1 MNAKNRLIEKLLEA
15 AKKHKILT
23 YPVLALVAVISVF
36 SYFFSWS
43 TGAGKRIVAVV
54 MVLVM
59 LVSQSYFLTS
69 SATALVDTEEAIQEQ
84 QELQAQSEEG
94 LVDDSAASEET
105 TDGSLVDSEKTTEV
119 VTEAPAGELTNP
131 SEDTTTTELA
141 ASSEE
146 TSTDV
151 VGENTTSTETVGDN
165 TTNIEDT
172 AYVEEDTTES
182 QGDVTEDVTAYTD
195 EVANPEK
202 DTTTET
208 ATVKFAGYEMA
219 GVAASLHE
227 LSYTCVA
234 VNDTTDGPYRIENA
248 DWESKANEALAND
261 TVLNKGQY
269 LEYEGWYT
277 SGDGSTEVDPNN
289 LPAPDSSGLIWLFAK
304 GNVKNYRVSIG
315 SGSTGGD
322 VTYKVTGGTEEKP
335 ASGIFAVS
343 ATKADGN
350 YTGSFTITEAARTGY
365 RLVGID
371 VEASSSGVSAS
382 LGADGSLNVSLSGN
396 TYQQDVVLK
405 WEAEQYEISYA
416 TEENGAGS
424 IIQTVTYNGTDSADL
439 IRSDIEVAEKEGHVF
454 AGWQIKGTDI
464 KVSKEEFGTKHVS
477 TVSGLQ
483 KYAYEDCWEN
493 KTTAVL
499 SPYYD
504 YVGVELIK
512 DVVTY
517 EYRSTQ
523 NEPEVLT
530 AKYINNTSTSKTFK
544 YKVTSITDGG
554 ATVDPAKYGLSIDHG
569 NEDAINVSITNGG
582 LTGVVT
588 LYADIEITDTLEDGT
603 EKVSK
608 DQLTV
613 IVNPCNLTLDTSGIK
628 TLTKTY
634 DGDTVCDFKGEIP
647 TYTEG
652 VKVYIDKSEFVGA
665 NAGNQKVILTPASNW
680 LRSDKTGDSVRNYS
694 IVFNKD
700 GKLEVDGYINQRL
713 VNVRTYA
720 EMNGKEYIRTGEANP
735 VFKAEEIPTDD
746 PDNEGLLPA
755 DKERLN
761 ELIELVEYPERDD
774 SGMTTSKDSVYDIR
788 PAETK
793 DSNYL
798 FDFSL
803 KNIGTFKVRLESADD
818 RYITSG
824 QNEETGWYGEKSTI
838 APKDGCGYDSI
849 RIEDSEAAGSEI
861 LLTEENTQGRKIT
874 FQLYD
879 SKTKAYTAF
888 KTITIDVDLT
898 KPTYVKCEVI
908 EDGITPGSGLFFPAA
923 GGQVSLGHYFNKSVT
938 FKVTYKDI
946 ASNPRKLVYSLS
958 GSLTDAQDTTGQE
971 IGYTSLS
978 EGEAVFT
985 FTIPVK
991 DLMDKKGGIQFY
1003 AIDGAGN
1010 KSDLMN
1016 LVSEG
1021 DEWIVE
1027 KTAPEIGVVIK
1038 AGGTSSTDGITIT
1051 GKDLETY
1058 FGNVKAYL
1066 SAVDGTS
1073 PITSIT
1079 WLVNDEKYV
1088 QDVDEASV
1096 HILDDEGKMI
1106 SATLPI
1112 NVESFTPKE
1121 GGWYTVSAYVTDKAG
1136 NKSLESTPISFKV
1149 DDVKPEVTID
1159 DGYDSY
1165 QKEVTLTFN
1174 AYDTLSGIRYINVK
1188 DAKTGE
1194 MIQHVVQ
1201 EVKQNEDGYTT
1212 SYCYVQTTEQ
1222 GVYIIEIADKAGNVY
1237 TSENI
1242 VLDKVSD
1249 EAPECPNVTFSP
1261 EMNENGWV
1269 TAKEVKAYITNVKK
1283 TVEDGMPVD
1292 TMYQLWKDGETSMHV
1307 TTIDS
1312 ENATEE
1318 ITLSDGVYQ
1327 LKVWSK
1333 SATGIS
1339 CALPE
1344 EDGHMY
1350 EIQVDSLEP
1359 TIEYALQKGADN
1371 SLVVNFT
1378 VKDATSGVNGEKIQV
1393 FNGTHPVTAQV
1404 TALEDGSGYTG
1415 SFNITEVGNYTI
1427 VAEDIAGNYAEAP
1440 AFKPMSMKVNAVK
1453 NISATAA
1460 TVGARVVKGTYN
1472 IKSASISYRKFD
1484 VATYTETDALPVLDE
1499 TTGNMSVSAV
1509 ISNLENGTN
1518 YVYKVTAISEGDEV
1532 LEYVGYFR
1540 TLADSETGITIS
1552 GTTRYADGREA
1563 AITVGLF
1570 AGNSCIRAVEVD
1582 TSVGN
1587 TFTFNNV
1594 PDGNYSVV
1602 ATDGVYTKTARVL
1615 IREGRVIYP
1624 DTNALDLVLSGKN
1637 TSVVVTTDET
1647 PDVTAGNLDTLFYDE
1662 INYTDEDKKLVEDGN
1677 GTVEF
1682 KLYATLMRVSDVSA
1696 EEISAMYSATSNKNK
1711 IVGAY
1716 LDLSLYK
1723 IITDENGN
1731 MNRSQVTKLSGG
1743 ANVSVT
1749 IPLGD
1754 LANKSG
1760 LEVVRIHKD
1769 GDTFTG
1775 AYLVDQDNNP
1785 STYTIT
1791 TTQFSTYAVLYDPDK
1806 EPEQVPTTEE
1816 IKDGTLDPSDNGS
1829 INTTTEESGKEPGE
1843 DEPTTE
1849 KPKDN
1854 NPEDGKEDDKKPAS
1868 SGGSSVGSLK
1878 SSGSAKTGDATPI
1891 AMLFVIMSV
1900 SLGGFIVLRKK
1911 LND

>member
-1 MNAKNRLIEKLLEA
+1 MNAKNRLIGKLLEA

-23 YPVLALVAVISVF
+23 YPVLALVALVSVF

-69 SATALVDTEEAIQEQ
+69 SATALVDTEETVQEQ

-94 LVDDSAASEET
+94 LVDDSEASEPVSE
-105 TDGSLVDSEKTTEV
+105 GGLVDSESNTEVTTE
-119 VTEAPAGELTNP
+119 EPAGELADSTEGSDTELP
-131 SEDTTTTELA
+131 ASSEDT
-141 ASSEE
+141 
-146 TSTDV
+146 
-151 VGENTTSTETVGDN
+151 STEAVGDN
-165 TTNIEDT
+165 TTNTEDT
-172 AYVEEDTTES
+172 AFVEDDETES
-182 QGDVTEDVTAYTD
+182 QGDETEDVPVYTD
-195 EVANPEK
+195 EMEDPQKDAVAETVQVIFCDSDTKSEICRCDAIK
-202 DTTTET
+202 DTDS
-208 ATVKFAGYEMA
+208 GLYHM
-219 GVAASLHE
+219 
-227 LSYTCVA
+227 
-234 VNDTTDGPYRIENA
+234 DDD
-248 DWESKANEALAND
+248 DWESRANGILDDRMNGG
-261 TVLNKGQY
+261 LY
-269 LEYEGWYT
+269 LQYEGWYT
-277 SGDGSTEVDPNN
+277 SRDCITKVDPNN
-289 LPAPDSSGLIWLFAK
+289 LPAPGSAGAIYLFAK
-304 GNVKNYRVSIG
+304 GNVKNYKVSIG
-315 SGSTGGD
+315 SGSNGD
-322 VTYKVTGGTEEKP
+322 AVTYTVTGGTEQE
-335 ASGIFAVS
+335 AGIFAVT
-343 ATKADGN
+343 AEKVDDN
-350 YTGSFTITEAARTGY
+350 YIGSFTITNAERTGY

-371 VEASSSGVSAS
+371 TNASSTGVSAS
-382 LGADGSLNVSLSGN
+382 LSEGNLNVSLSGN
-396 TYQQDVVLK
+396 AYQKNIVLK
-405 WEAEQYEISYA
+405 WEAEQYSISYA
-416 TEENGAGS
+416 EVEDGEGS
-424 IIQTVTYNGTDSADL
+424 TTQLVTYDGTDSSDL
-439 IRSDIEVAEKEGHVF
+439 IRSDIEVAEKEGYEF
-454 AGWQIKGTDI
+454 AGWKTKDGGIKI
-464 KVSKEEFGTKHVS
+464 EKSKFGTACVS
-477 TVSGLQ
+477 TVDGLQ
-483 KYAYEDCWEN
+483 SYAYELY
-493 KTTAVL
+493 KSGGTAVL
-499 SPYYD
+499 SPYYTYAGIELSKNEVTYAYKD
-504 YVGVELIK
+504 KDKETEVINAVYKNNGKNSNSFAYQLVGVSDNSGSVNPSEYGLNIEAGANAVTISIDGEIK
-512 DVVTY
+512 KVGTLDV
-517 EYRSTQ
+517 EI
-523 NEPEVLT
+523 
-530 AKYINNTSTSKTFK
+530 K
-544 YKVTSITDGG
+544 ITDSRIQDGDSQPG
-554 ATVDPAKYGLSIDHG
+554 TQHLKIV
-569 NEDAINVSITNGG
+569 ITPCQ
-582 LTGVVT
+582 LT
-588 LYADIEITDTLEDGT
+588 LNASDIGMLKKVYDGT
-603 EKVSK
+603 TECSF
-608 DQLTV
+608 T
-613 IVNPCNLTLDTSGIK
+613 
-628 TLTKTY
+628 
-634 DGDTVCDFKGEIP
+634 GEIP
-647 TYTEG
+647 TNISG
-652 VKVYIDKSEFVGA
+652 VTVVISESRYVDA
-665 NAGNQKVILTPASNW
+665 SAGEQDVILIRPETNW
-680 LRSDKTGDSVRNYS
+680 LNGDDTKNYV
-694 IVFNKD
+694 ITENAD
-700 GKLEVDGYINQRL
+700 GNLVVKGKIEQRK

-720 EMNGKEYIRTGEANP
+720 AVNGNEMTSSDFVRAGEANP
-735 VFKAEEIPTDD
+735 EFLAEELPVDD
-746 PDNEGLLPA
+746 PEEEGLLPA
-755 DKERLN
+755 DKAKLN
-761 ELIELVEYPERDD
+761 ELITLVTDNPRDD
-774 SGMTTSKDSVYDIR
+774 AGLTTNKDVTYRII

-793 DSNYL
+793 DANYKFG
-798 FDFSL
+798 FDYQDV
-803 KNIGTFKVRLESADD
+803 GTFKVRLESADD

-824 QNEETGWYGEKSTI
+824 QNEETGWYGENSTI
-838 APKDGCGYDSI
+838 APKADSGYDSI
-849 RIEDSEAAGSEI
+849 RIESSDVTSNQI

-874 FQLYD
+874 FQLRD
-879 SKTKAYTAF
+879 SNTGAYTAF
-888 KTITIDVDLT
+888 KTISIDVDLT
-898 KPTYVKCEVI
+898 KPTYVSCEVI
-908 EDGITPGSGLFFPAA
+908 EDGTTPGSGLFFPAA
-923 GGQVSLGHYFNKSVT
+923 GGQVSLGHYFNKSIT
-938 FKVTYKDI
+938 FKVTYMDV

-958 GSLTDAQDTTGQE
+958 GSLTDSQDATGQE

-991 DLMDKKGGIQFY
+991 DLIDKKGGIQFY
-1003 AIDGAGN
+1003 AIDGAN
-1010 KSDLMN
+1010 NRSELMN

-1027 KTAPEIGVVIK
+1027 KTAPETNVVIK
-1038 AGGTSSTDGITIT
+1038 SGGTSSTDGITIS

-1058 FGNVKAYL
+1058 YGNVKAYL
-1066 SAVDGTS
+1066 SASDSTS

-1079 WLVNDEKYV
+1079 WLVNDETYV
-1088 QDVDEASV
+1088 ETLEDE
-1096 HILDDEGKMI
+1096 KMTV

-1112 NVESFTPKE
+1112 NADNFAPRE

-1136 NKSLESTPISFKV
+1136 NMSLASTPISFKV

-1159 DGYDSY
+1159 DGYDTY

-1174 AYDTLSGIRYINVK
+1174 AYDTLSGVRYINVK

-1194 MIQHVVQ
+1194 MIQHVVK

-1212 SYCYVQTTEQ
+1212 SYCFVQTTEQ
-1222 GVYIIEIADKAGNVY
+1222 GVYIIEVADKAGNVY
-1237 TSENI
+1237 VSENI

-1249 EAPECPNVTFSP
+1249 EVPECPTVTFSP

-1269 TAKEVKAYITNVKK
+1269 TAEEVNAYITNVQK
-1283 TVEDGMPVD
+1283 TAEDKMPVD

-1312 ENATEE
+1312 DNAMEE

-1333 SATGIS
+1333 SATGIL
-1339 CALPE
+1339 CTLPE
-1344 EDGHMY
+1344 EEGHIY

-1393 FNGTHPVTAQV
+1393 FNGSHPVTAQV

-1415 SFNITEVGNYTI
+1415 SFNVTEVGTYSI
-1427 VAEDIAGNYAEAP
+1427 AAEDIAGNYAKAP

-1460 TVGARVVKGTYN
+1460 TVGARVIRGTYN
-1472 IKSASISYRKFD
+1472 IKSASISYRRFD
-1484 VATYTETDALPVLDE
+1484 ASTYTETDALPVLDE

-1509 ISNLENGTN
+1509 VSGLENGTN
-1518 YVYKVTAISEGDEV
+1518 YVYKVTALSEGDEV

-1540 TLADSETGITIS
+1540 TLTDSDTGITIS

-1587 TFTFNNV
+1587 VFTFSNV

-1602 ATDGVYTKTARVL
+1602 ATDGVYTKTARLL

-1624 DTNALDLVLSGKN
+1624 EANMLDLILSGKN

-1647 PDVTAGNLDTLFYDE
+1647 PDVTAGNLDSLFYDE
-1662 INYTDEDKKLVEDGN
+1662 MNYTNEDKKLVEDGK
-1677 GTVEF
+1677 GTVEY

-1696 EEISAMYSATSNKNK
+1696 EEISAMYSATSDKNK

-1723 IITDENGN
+1723 VITDENGS
-1731 MNRSQVTKLSGG
+1731 MHRSQVTKLSGG

-1791 TTQFSTYAVLYDPDK
+1791 TTQFSTYAVLYN
-1806 EPEQVPTTEE
+1806 PEQQEPTTEE
-1816 IKDGTLDPSDNGS
+1816 IEDGTLDPSDNGA
-1829 INTTTEESGKEPGE
+1829 INKPTEDNGKEPGK
-1843 DEPTTE
+1843 DDSTTE

-1854 NPEDGKEDDKKPAS
+1854 KDDKKQDNKKPS
-1868 SGGSSVGSLK
+1868 SNGGSSVGSLK

-1900 SLGGFIVLRKK
+1900 SLGGFVILRKK